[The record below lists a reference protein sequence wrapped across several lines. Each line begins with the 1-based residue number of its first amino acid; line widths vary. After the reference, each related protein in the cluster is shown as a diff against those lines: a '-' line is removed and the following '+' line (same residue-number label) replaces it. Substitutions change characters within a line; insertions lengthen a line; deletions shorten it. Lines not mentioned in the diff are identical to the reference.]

1 MTRIVLG
8 VFLALAVAACGS
20 DDSKKS
26 SDNGGGGGGGGGSS
40 SQCSCTL
47 DFSCEGEAPNE
58 VCRCGNEGEYTL
70 TRQQAE
76 TKCKKCE
83 PAGCTPGGGDTAT
96 YTAHPGGSGGS
107 GDGNTDFGGGGQPG
121 DEDMN

>member
-1 MTRIVLG
+1 MTRIILG
-8 VFLALAVAACGS
+8 GFLALAVAACGS

-40 SQCSCTL
+40 SQCSCTV

-58 VCRCGNEGEYTL
+58 VCRCGNEGPYTL
-70 TRQQAE
+70 TRQEAE

-83 PAGCTPGGGDTAT
+83 PAGCTPGGGDTE
-96 YTAHPGGSGGS
+96 GGGGEGGGS